1 MEGFPRSPRAWGTLT
16 RSPSQLWN
24 QDQDGLR
31 AYRVPGSPPARSLQG
46 HGHVQP
52 GDWVRPAV
60 HETSQFHGWFIWA
73 LQSSFGLC
81 SKAFCVF
88 IHCCCVWSRGERR
101 MRLALWKLYVGL
113 DFQCQA

>member
-1 MEGFPRSPRAWGTLT
+1 MEGFPRSPRAWGSLT

-31 AYRVPGSPPARSLQG
+31 AYGVPGSPPARSLQG

-73 LQSSFGLC
+73 LKSFRSVQQGILC
-81 SKAFCVF
+81 VYSLLL
-88 IHCCCVWSRGERR
+88 
-101 MRLALWKLYVGL
+101 RLE
-113 DFQCQA
+113 